1 MRRSGAPVDMDEAF
15 RADLAIA
22 MTTTSVPI
30 VLLAAGLGSRFG
42 GIKPLAPVGP
52 DHEALLTLSLEQAR
66 RAGFASAVIVV
77 GPLTREAI
85 ISALRNP
92 PIPVSFADQVGRD
105 GGTGKPWGT
114 VDALASTGLHGPL
127 VVANGDDL
135 YGVPAL
141 ADALAATQRNDIDG
155 AAVMFPVGRTLSG
168 VGGVSRAEPVIDESG
183 LLRALSER
191 RGVERHGDEI
201 TDGTGRVLEA
211 DAAVSMNLWSLR
223 APAVAALV
231 SLGSAFRAR
240 HAGDPSAELGL
251 PDAVGQLVADDRL
264 RIAVTV
270 TESTWHGVTFADD
283 VAKVRAELIA
293 DGGA

>member
-1 MRRSGAPVDMDEAF
+1 MRRSGAADEAF
-15 RADLAIA
+15 RADLTIA

-52 DHEALLTLSLEQAR
+52 DHEALLILALEQAR
-66 RAGFASAVIVV
+66 RAGFMSAVIVV
-77 GPLTREAI
+77 GPLTRDAI
-85 ISALRNP
+85 ISALSKP
-92 PIPVSFADQVGRD
+92 PIPVSFADQVGRN

-114 VDALASTGLHGPL
+114 VDALASTGLRGPL

-135 YGVPAL
+135 YGVAAL
-141 ADALAATQRNDIDG
+141 ADALASTQRDDIDG

-168 VGGVSRAEPVIDESG
+168 IGGVSRAEPVIDEDG
-183 LLRALSER
+183 LLRALTER
-191 RGVERHGDEI
+191 RGVKRVDDVI
-201 TDGTGRVLEA
+201 TDGTGHVLDP
-211 DAAVSMNLWSLR
+211 DAAVSMNLW
-223 APAVAALV
+223 
-231 SLGSAFRAR
+231 AFRAR
-240 HAGDPSAELGL
+240 AVDALGALGAAFRDRHANDAGAELGL
-251 PDAVGQLVADDRL
+251 PDAIGQLVAGDRL

-293 DGGA
+293 DGGS

>member
-1 MRRSGAPVDMDEAF
+1 MAMRRSGAVDETF

-52 DHEALLTLSLEQAR
+52 GREALLILALEQAR
-66 RAGFASAVIVV
+66 RAGFTTAVVVV
-77 GPLTREAI
+77 GPQTRDAI
-85 ISALRNP
+85 VSALSDP
-92 PIPVSFADQVGRD
+92 PIPVSFANQVGRN
-105 GGTGKPWGT
+105 GGVGKPWGT
-114 VDALASTGLHGPL
+114 VDALASTGLAGPL

-168 VGGVSRAEPVIDESG
+168 VGGVSRAEPVVDEDG
-183 LLRALSER
+183 LLRALTER
-191 RGVERHGDEI
+191 RGVERHGDVI
-201 TDGTGRVLEA
+201 TDGTGHVLEA
-211 DAAVSMNLWSLR
+211 DAAVSMNLWAFC
-223 APAVAALV
+223 APAVAALDEM
-231 SLGSAFRAR
+231 GDAFRAEY
-240 HAGDPSAELGL
+240 AGDSSAELGL
-251 PDAVGQLVADDRL
+251 PDAVGQLVASDRL
-264 RIAVTV
+264 RIGVTV

-293 DGGA
+293 DGCS

>member
-1 MRRSGAPVDMDEAF
+1 
-15 RADLAIA
+15 

-52 DHEALLTLSLEQAR
+52 DHEALLVLALEQAR
-66 RAGFASAVIVV
+66 RAGFTSAVIVV
-77 GPLTREAI
+77 GPLTRDAI
-85 ISALRNP
+85 ISALSDP
-92 PIPVSFADQVGRD
+92 PIPVSFADQVGRG

-141 ADALAATQRNDIDG
+141 ADALAATQRDEIDG

-168 VGGVSRAEPVIDESG
+168 VGGVSRAEPVIDEDG
-183 LLRALSER
+183 LLRALTER
-191 RGVERHGDEI
+191 RGVERVDGVI
-201 TDGTGRVLEA
+201 ADGTGRILEA
-211 DAAVSMNLWSLR
+211 DAAVSMNLWAFR
-223 APAVAALV
+223 APAVAALAA
-231 SLGSAFRAR
+231 LGAAFRAR
-240 HAGDPSAELGL
+240 HAGDASAELGL
-251 PDAVGQLVADDRL
+251 PDAVGQLVADGHL

-293 DGGA
+293 DGGS